1 MAHIFLSW
9 SKPEG
14 REVASCL
21 KDFLLKALNIQN
33 SEEIFISTQNISG
46 DDGWYKDIRTNA
58 SSAYI
63 IIPCLTKNSLYSPW
77 IHFETGIG
85 AGIIENRPKKIIPF
99 LFDISPNQIGPNLG
113 MISYHQLIHSDDNDN
128 LSRKY
133 TVMLKALL
141 YSIDKFLFEHK
152 DSICQIFQTMTYP
165 RRYVSSTDTRI
176 NKEHKTEI
184 NAAKKRLIEINGKY
198 KAYNFYISRP
208 MQSVDETQAIEYQAI
223 ISNWAQKS
231 NYSFF
236 YAKLNS
242 DIEEGFS
249 SSRMDIL
256 KQSEYFVLI
265 YPKISEVNAAP
276 SSCLVELGGAIAFG
290 KRIVLFIEQDANIP
304 TIIVDLKNEIGQQ
317 NVFTYNSVNDLKQKW
332 DDFFKKVK
340 DKWEN
345 II

>member
-1 MAHIFLSW
+1 
-9 SKPEG
+9 
-14 REVASCL
+14 
-21 KDFLLKALNIQN
+21 
-33 SEEIFISTQNISG
+33 
-46 DDGWYKDIRTNA
+46 
-58 SSAYI
+58 
-63 IIPCLTKNSLYSPW
+63 
-77 IHFETGIG
+77 
-85 AGIIENRPKKIIPF
+85 
-99 LFDISPNQIGPNLG
+99 
-113 MISYHQLIHSDDNDN
+113 
-128 LSRKY
+128 
-133 TVMLKALL
+133 MLKALL